1 MRFIIKKISSFNV
14 GTKLALLVPLVI
26 SLVFAVPAW
35 LISVSTT
42 TLIEEQA
49 LAEIKTKI
57 DGLLDMVA
65 TAVEGFK
72 TETDYALQLFAQ
84 NFPDPFILDS
94 STTVD
99 VAGRPTP
106 VLKSGDQP
114 INLDF
119 SMPDAFTRQT
129 GGVATVFVRQGDDFI
144 RISTSLKK
152 ENGERAIGTLLDRQ
166 HPGYQQL
173 LKGQSYHGIATLF
186 NREYMTKYQPIQ
198 GENGAVIGVLFVG
211 VDISAPL
218 RTRIKDRI
226 KALKIG
232 ETGYYYVIDAKP
244 GKDYGRFVLH
254 PTQEGVNLLE
264 SGNDPVAETIKQVL
278 QKQRGVIRY
287 SRIDVK
293 AGETAPREKI
303 AVFDFTSSL
312 EWIITGSAFVD
323 EITRAANAKSRQLA
337 WLGFFTVVVTSL
349 FLYLAIR
356 HLVSKPLKIAME
368 AAHCLAQGELQA
380 PLHHQRTDEIGR
392 LLEAVREIARNLTDM
407 ATQIRETASSMHS
420 VIEEITENHQ
430 QLTHHAEEQASAL
443 AETAST
449 LEQLTATVKQNAD
462 HAQQADSLAAGA
474 RAQAEQGGQVVGQ
487 AVAAMTEINIAS
499 RRVADIIGVIDEIA
513 FQTNL
518 LALNAAVEAARA
530 GEHGR
535 GFAVVAGEV
544 RKLAQRSAEAAKEI
558 KTLIQDSVAKVAEG
572 ERFVNE
578 SGRTL
583 NEIVLATQKV
593 NSIVAEIAS
602 ANRQQTIGIEQVSQA
617 VAKVDG
623 MVQQNVTL
631 ASQATASG
639 EIVNTQAKELNELM
653 KFFKIES

>member
-1 MRFIIKKISSFNV
+1 
-14 GTKLALLVPLVI
+14 
-26 SLVFAVPAW
+26 
-35 LISVSTT
+35 
-42 TLIEEQA
+42 
-49 LAEIKTKI
+49 
-57 DGLLDMVA
+57 
-65 TAVEGFK
+65 
-72 TETDYALQLFAQ
+72 
-84 NFPDPFILDS
+84 
-94 STTVD
+94 
-99 VAGRPTP
+99 
-106 VLKSGDQP
+106 
-114 INLDF
+114 
-119 SMPDAFTRQT
+119 
-129 GGVATVFVRQGDDFI
+129 
-144 RISTSLKK
+144 
-152 ENGERAIGTLLDRQ
+152 
-166 HPGYQQL
+166 
-173 LKGQSYHGIATLF
+173 
-186 NREYMTKYQPIQ
+186 
-198 GENGAVIGVLFVG
+198 
-211 VDISAPL
+211 
-218 RTRIKDRI
+218 
-226 KALKIG
+226 
-232 ETGYYYVIDAKP
+232 GYYYVIDAKP

-264 SGNDPVAETIKQVL
+264 SGNDPVAETIKQAL

-287 SRIDVK
+287 SRIDAK

-303 AVFDFTSSL
+303 VVFDFASSL
-312 EWIITGSAFVD
+312 DWVITGDAFVD
-323 EITRAANAKSRQLA
+323 EITYAANAKSRQLA

-356 HLVSKPLKIAME
+356 YLVSKPLRTAME
-368 AAHCLAQGELQA
+368 AAHRLAQGELQVS
-380 PLHHQRTDEIGR
+380 LHHQRTDEIGR

-407 ATQIRETASSMHS
+407 ATQIRETATSMHS

-487 AVAAMTEINIAS
+487 AVTAMTEINTAS
-499 RRVADIIGVIDEIA
+499 GRVAEVIGVIDEIA

-578 SGRTL
+578 SGKTL

-653 KFFKIES
+653 KFFKIKS

>member
-1 MRFIIKKISSFNV
+1 
-14 GTKLALLVPLVI
+14 
-26 SLVFAVPAW
+26 
-35 LISVSTT
+35 
-42 TLIEEQA
+42 
-49 LAEIKTKI
+49 
-57 DGLLDMVA
+57 
-65 TAVEGFK
+65 
-72 TETDYALQLFAQ
+72 
-84 NFPDPFILDS
+84 
-94 STTVD
+94 
-99 VAGRPTP
+99 
-106 VLKSGDQP
+106 
-114 INLDF
+114 
-119 SMPDAFTRQT
+119 
-129 GGVATVFVRQGDDFI
+129 
-144 RISTSLKK
+144 
-152 ENGERAIGTLLDRQ
+152 
-166 HPGYQQL
+166 
-173 LKGQSYHGIATLF
+173 
-186 NREYMTKYQPIQ
+186 
-198 GENGAVIGVLFVG
+198 
-211 VDISAPL
+211 
-218 RTRIKDRI
+218 
-226 KALKIG
+226 
-232 ETGYYYVIDAKP
+232 
-244 GKDYGRFVLH
+244 
-254 PTQEGVNLLE
+254 
-264 SGNDPVAETIKQVL
+264 
-278 QKQRGVIRY
+278 
-287 SRIDVK
+287 
-293 AGETAPREKI
+293 
-303 AVFDFTSSL
+303 
-312 EWIITGSAFVD
+312 
-323 EITRAANAKSRQLA
+323 
-337 WLGFFTVVVTSL
+337 
-349 FLYLAIR
+349 
-356 HLVSKPLKIAME
+356 ME

-392 LLEAVREIARNLTDM
+392 LLEAVREIASNLTDM

-420 VIEEITENHQ
+420 VIEEITKNHQ

-487 AVAAMTEINIAS
+487 AVAAMTEINTAS